1 MNKTLSQ
8 IESLLLVT
16 AKPLSY
22 KELAKLINV
31 QGSEVESACLEL
43 QAKYNQPEQG
53 IQVLLN
59 NNQIQLVTNPD
70 NVSIVKNFL
79 QAETTGELSRPSMET
94 LTIIAYRQP
103 ITKEAL
109 EQIRGIN
116 CSLILRNLMIRG
128 LVEAQEI
135 KGGLTTTYSLT
146 MDFLRFLGVHSVEEL
161 PDYQTL
167 HTDEHV
173 QAAIEVSEQK
183 EVAVNQEPA

>member
-1 MNKTLSQ
+1 MNKIISQ

-22 KELAKLINV
+22 KELAKLLD
-31 QGSEVESACLEL
+31 VEIEQIEAAGEKL
-43 QAKYNQPEQG
+43 QEKYNTSDSG

-59 NNQIQLVTNPD
+59 NKQIQLVTNPD
-70 NVSIVKNFL
+70 NVTTVKNFL

-116 CSLILRNLMIRG
+116 CSLILRNLLIRG
-128 LVEAQEI
+128 LIEAKEI

-146 MDFLRFLGVHSVEEL
+146 MDFLRFLGVHKVEEL
-161 PDYQTL
+161 PDYETL
-167 HTDEHV
+167 HSDQQV
-173 QAAIEVSEQK
+173 QAAIAEAEEKDLATESQ
-183 EVAVNQEPA
+183 